1 MRDKSHPTP
10 PPRQEAR
17 DRKKRAR
24 RPPPPTASPTA
35 ALPGPRPE
43 RLGYQG
49 PRRDEAEP
57 PGSLRGLAA
66 EWRPVGSR
74 QARPGPPGSAAS
86 EPWDRANSRRP
97 LGLGVP
103 IQRVGVTLAPAPH
116 PGMNNDPTP
125 GLAAASV
132 TVRTPARALSSGGT
146 EGSWQRLPARCPSWG
161 GAGAGSPGW
170 GGWGQGGGPTPTP
183 EETGPASLPTQRQL
197 SGAWHRLRPE
207 RPCRGEAATPPPASQ
222 VGLRASRPTPRPTA
236 QRAPG
241 PRVHRLPRR
250 VRARPLPCAW
260 AARTGGWQRGAWP
273 PGLGALGAPSQTL
286 LLPEASAPDLVPR
299 LRCHLLGGV
308 PDPAPDHP
316 RRWPDTLVITRPHY
330 LPPDLGLSGYR

>member
-24 RPPPPTASPTA
+24 RPPPPTASPTV

-49 PRRDEAEP
+49 PWRDEAEP

-132 TVRTPARALSSGGT
+132 TVRTPARALSSG
-146 EGSWQRLPARCPSWG
+146 AR
-161 GAGAGSPGW
+161 
-170 GGWGQGGGPTPTP
+170 
-183 EETGPASLPTQRQL
+183 
-197 SGAWHRLRPE
+197 
-207 RPCRGEAATPPPASQ
+207 
-222 VGLRASRPTPRPTA
+222 
-236 QRAPG
+236 RAPG
-241 PRVHRLPRR
+241 SGSRPAVPAGEEQVLGARGGGARG
-250 VRARPLPCAW
+250 RARPWLWAERRPNPHPGGNRACLPPHTEA
-260 AARTGGWQRGAWP
+260 
-273 PGLGALGAPSQTL
+273 ALGGLAPT
-286 LLPEASAPDLVPR
+286 EA
-299 LRCHLLGGV
+299 
-308 PDPAPDHP
+308 
-316 RRWPDTLVITRPHY
+316 
-330 LPPDLGLSGYR
+330 

>member
-1 MRDKSHPTP
+1 M
-10 PPRQEAR
+10 EACGQSAGKAWASWLR
-17 DRKKRAR
+17 RFRALG
-24 RPPPPTASPTA
+24 PGQLTA
-35 ALPGPRPE
+35 AT
-43 RLGYQG
+43 G
-49 PRRDEAEP
+49 PRRPHPKSGGDAGTCSAPRDEQRSHSR
-57 PGSLRGLAA
+57 PGSCFGHGPDTCQG
-66 EWRPVGSR
+66 PVL
-74 QARPGPPGSAAS
+74 
-86 EPWDRANSRRP
+86 W
-97 LGLGVP
+97 
-103 IQRVGVTLAPAPH
+103 
-116 PGMNNDPTP
+116 
-125 GLAAASV
+125 
-132 TVRTPARALSSGGT
+132 GT

-197 SGAWHRLRPE
+197 SGAWQRPRPE

-241 PRVHRLPRR
+241 PRGHRLPRR

-260 AARTGGWQRGAWP
+260 AARTGGWQRGTWP